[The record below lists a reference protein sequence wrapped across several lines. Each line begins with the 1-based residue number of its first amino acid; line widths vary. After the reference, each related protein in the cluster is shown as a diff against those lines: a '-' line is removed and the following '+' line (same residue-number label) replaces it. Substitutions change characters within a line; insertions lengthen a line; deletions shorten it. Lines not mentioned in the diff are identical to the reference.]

1 MYIDNEISFLLFI
14 KPGSFLNN
22 QNQIIQTNIILQ
34 TLACIDGLK
43 KVHNSNQKAKN
54 QGSLFDEGERIL
66 LQVTGIKL
74 PKDDRKQFLRM

>member
-1 MYIDNEISFLLFI
+1 MNVEKFVN
-14 KPGSFLNN
+14 K
-22 QNQIIQTNIILQ
+22 QNQIIQNNIILQ
-34 TLACIDGLK
+34 TLSCIDALK